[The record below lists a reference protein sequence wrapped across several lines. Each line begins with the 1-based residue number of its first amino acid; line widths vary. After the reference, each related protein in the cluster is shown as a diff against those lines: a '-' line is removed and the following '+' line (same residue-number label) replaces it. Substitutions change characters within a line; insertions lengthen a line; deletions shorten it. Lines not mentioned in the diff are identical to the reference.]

1 MIGNRSSEQ
10 FNRSLG
16 IRADEGQTVGL
27 FFLHNFLLGIGTML
41 VYVTANVIL
50 LENKPETSLPVAYIV
65 SALGMIGIGRV
76 YAHFEHHLKLSRL
89 VVRVLWAV
97 ILLTAIIAVLV
108 AFGHSVAAAVAIM
121 VGFRGIY
128 LLTNLEFWAIS
139 ALVFDV
145 RQSKRLFSIISSG
158 DLPAKALGAIL
169 VALIHNH
176 SDLLAL
182 LVLAFLVFGAALYV
196 TALTIRLHN
205 VHAPHTPARPIRRPQ
220 TRWVQQLFG
229 GSELIRAVCLT
240 MIPVAMVAAGIEYEF
255 FINVKHKVHHQS
267 AVLTYLS
274 YVLALT
280 YLVAMVVKVLA
291 SRRTLEQFG
300 ILNTLRLLPG
310 AALGWVFLYLFVS
323 LRPND
328 ENLQMIY
335 LCGLYLVFEVVRR
348 ALFDPVV
355 LVLFQPLPA
364 HQRLKGHTLA
374 KGFFEPLGMGL
385 AGVFLFFLRES
396 PYYADWALL
405 VGIGLVSAALWPLL
419 AKTYHNYLHTLQDAL
434 GRRFIAADELALP
447 AEATAIIAQTLDSD
461 RPEAVLAAL
470 DYLPH
475 DQPTLLLEKLDT
487 LLNHADARVRLR
499 TLEVATERSIHL
511 PPTALTDRVR
521 TDADPLV
528 RQQAAQQLA
537 GQSKDAIATG
547 LLSTSDR
554 AVRQGAIIGFF
565 RNGSSQAPALAS
577 LNALAQGQNPTD
589 QKVVLACIT
598 ALHLTDRVPYVLNAL
613 KSDDPS
619 IVSGALMAG
628 GVQTDPTVWHQMVA
642 FLTDRQHGR
651 TAVRALAT
659 VGDKVLPALPM
670 PMSATDNPL
679 LLRRTIAVVDRIRSK
694 AAQNW
699 LLEMLPHTPVPM
711 RSALLKSLSSFPAI
725 DQTDQLYEQLVSEEL
740 RLAQRLLHGRA
751 ESDPH
756 SLLTE
761 AVQYE
766 MDGVVDRLLLLMMG
780 LYDKETVNSVRQSL
794 DHQAQERRANSLEL
808 LENLIPRPVYG
819 TLLALTDDLPLPE
832 RLVLIN
838 TSVGPFEG
846 QTDLKSYIT
855 QQGQTRF
862 TPWTVTVAEHLI
874 ADQNLAQT
882 SSTLTRM
889 EHNTTSP
896 GHTSGQAT
904 ATSEIE
910 RVLVLRNSSLF
921 ASTPAN
927 VLSTIAPIMKEVYV
941 SEGQTIV
948 QKGEV
953 GTFMFIIHRGQVG
966 IYDGDRQL
974 TTLQEG
980 DVVGELSL
988 LDAEPRSASVVA
1000 HTDLTLYRID
1010 QADFYD
1016 LMEERDE
1023 VMQNIIRMLCSRIRA
1038 QNQKRG

>member
-1 MIGNRSSEQ
+1 MIGNRPSEQ

-16 IRADEGQTVGL
+16 IRADEGQTVRL

-50 LENKPETSLPVAYIV
+50 LENNPETSLPVAYVV
-65 SALGMIGIGRV
+65 SALGMMGIGRI
-76 YAHFEHHLKLSRL
+76 YAHFEHHLKLSSL

-97 ILLTAIIAVLV
+97 ILLTAVIAVLV
-108 AFGHSVAAAVAIM
+108 AFGQSVVAAVAIM

-128 LLTNLEFWAIS
+128 LLTNLEFWAVS

-169 VALIHNH
+169 VALIHAH

-205 VHAPHTPARPIRRPQ
+205 VHAPHAPARPIRRPQ
-220 TRWVQQLFG
+220 TRWVQQFFG
-229 GSELIRAVCLT
+229 GSELIRAVCLS
-240 MIPVAMVAAGIEYEF
+240 MIPVAMMAAGIEYEF
-255 FINVKHKVHHQS
+255 FINVKHKVHHQN
-267 AVLTYLS
+267 AVLMYLG

-310 AALGWVFLYLFVS
+310 AALGWVVLYGFVW
-323 LRPND
+323 LRPNS
-328 ENLQMIY
+328 ESVEMIY

-364 HQRLKGHTLA
+364 QQRLKGHTLA

-385 AGVFLFFLRES
+385 AGALLFFLRES
-396 PYYADWALL
+396 PHYTDWAIL
-405 VGIGLVSAALWPLL
+405 VGIGIVGIALWPLL
-419 AKTYHNYLHTLQDAL
+419 SKTYGHYLHTLQDAL
-434 GRRFIAADELALP
+434 GRRFIAADDLALP
-447 AEATAIIAQTLDSD
+447 AEASAVIAQTLGSE
-461 RPEAVLAAL
+461 RPEAVLGAL

-475 DQPTLLLEKLDT
+475 DQPALLSDRAET

-499 TLEVATERSIHL
+499 TLEVAAERKITV
-511 PPTALTDRVR
+511 PPALLTDRVR
-521 TDADPLV
+521 SDADPKV
-528 RQQAAQQLA
+528 RQQAAQLLA
-537 GQSKDAIATG
+537 GQSKDAVATG

-554 AVRQGAIIGFF
+554 AVRQGAIIGFY

-589 QKVVLACIT
+589 QMVVLACIQ
-598 ALHLTDRVPYVLNAL
+598 ALNLTDRVPYVLSAL
-613 KSDDPS
+613 KSTDPT
-619 IVSGALMAG
+619 IVSAALLAG
-628 GVQTDPTVWHQMVA
+628 GVQIDSTVWHQMVP
-642 FLTDRQHGR
+642 FLTDRQYGR
-651 TAVRALAT
+651 TAVRALAA

-694 AAQNW
+694 AAQTW

-711 RSALLKSLSSFPAI
+711 RSALLKSLSSYSVT
-725 DQTDQLYEQLVSEEL
+725 DQTEQLYEQLVGEEL
-740 RLAQRLLHGRA
+740 RLAQRLLHGLA
-751 ESDPH
+751 EGNTH

-761 AVQYE
+761 SIQYE

-819 TLLALTDDLPLPE
+819 TLLALTDEIPLPE
-832 RLVLIN
+832 RLNLIDS
-838 TSVGPFEG
+838 SVGLFEG
-846 QTDLKSYIT
+846 QPDIKTYIT
-855 QQGQTRF
+855 QHGQTRF
-862 TPWTVTVAEHLI
+862 TPWTVVVAEHLV
-874 ADQNLAQT
+874 ANQHPTQA
-882 SSTLTRM
+882 SSTSALM
-889 EHNTTSP
+889 DHSTTTP
-896 GHTSGQAT
+896 
-904 ATSEIE
+904 ATSEME

-927 VLSTIAPIMKEVYV
+927 VLSTIAPIMKEVQCT
-941 SEGQTIV
+941 EGQTIV
-948 QKGEV
+948 RKGEV

-974 TTLQEG
+974 TTLNEG
-980 DVVGELSL
+980 EVVGELSL
-988 LDAEPRSASVVA
+988 LDAEPRSATVVA
-1000 HTDLTLYRID
+1000 LTDLTLFRID

-1023 VMQNIIRMLCSRIRA
+1023 VMQNIIRMLCGRIRA
-1038 QNQKRG
+1038 QNQKGS

>member
-16 IRADEGQTVGL
+16 IRADEGQTVRL

-65 SALGMIGIGRV
+65 SALGMMGIGRI

-169 VALIHNH
+169 VALIHSH

-182 LVLAFLVFGAALYV
+182 LVLAFAVFGAALYI
-196 TALTIRLHN
+196 TSLTIRLHN
-205 VHAPHTPARPIRRPQ
+205 VHAPHAPARPIRRPQ
-220 TRWVQQLFG
+220 TRWVRQFFG
-229 GSELIRAVCLT
+229 GSELIRAVCLS
-240 MIPVAMVAAGIEYEF
+240 MIPVAMMAAGIEYEF
-255 FINVKHKVHHQS
+255 FINVKHKVHHQA

-291 SRRTLEQFG
+291 SRRTLERFG

-310 AALGWVFLYLFVS
+310 AALGWVLLYGFVW

-364 HQRLKGHTLA
+364 GQRLKGHTLA

-385 AGVFLFFLRES
+385 AGVLLFFLRES
-396 PYYADWALL
+396 PHYTDWAILI
-405 VGIGLVSAALWPLL
+405 GIGLVGLVLWPLL
-419 AKTYHNYLHTLQDAL
+419 SKTYNQYLHTLQDAL
-434 GRRFIAADELALP
+434 GRRFIAAEDVALP
-447 AEATAIIAQTLDSD
+447 TEATAVIARTLGSE
-461 RPEAVLAAL
+461 RPEAVLGAL

-475 DQPTLLLEKLDT
+475 DQPALLTDRAET

-499 TLEVATERSIHL
+499 TLEVANERGIVL
-511 PPTALTDRVR
+511 PPTALTNRVR
-521 TDADPLV
+521 TDADPQV
-528 RQQAAQQLA
+528 RQQAAQLLA

-554 AVRQGAIIGFF
+554 AVRQGAIIGFY
-565 RNGSSQAPALAS
+565 RNGFSQAPALAS

-589 QKVVLACIT
+589 QQVVLACIQ
-598 ALHLTDRVPYVLNAL
+598 ALHLTDRVPYVLSAL
-613 KSDDPS
+613 KSDEAS
-619 IVSGALMAG
+619 IVSAALLAG
-628 GVQTDPTVWHQMVA
+628 GVQTDSTVWHQMVS

-651 TAVRALAT
+651 TAVRALAA
-659 VGDKVLPALPM
+659 VGDSVLVALPM

-694 AAQNW
+694 AAQTW
-699 LLEMLPHTPVPM
+699 LLDMLPHTPVPM
-711 RSALLKSLSSFPAI
+711 RSSLLKSLSSYPVA
-725 DQTDQLYEQLVSEEL
+725 DQTEYLYEQLVSEEL
-740 RLAQRLLHGRA
+740 QLAQRLLHGQA
-751 ESDPH
+751 EGSLQP
-756 SLLTE
+756 LLTE
-761 AVQYE
+761 AIQYE

-819 TLLALTDDLPLPE
+819 TLLALTDELPLPE
-832 RLVLIN
+832 RLELMN
-838 TSVGPFEG
+838 ASVGPFEQ
-846 QTDLKSYIT
+846 QTDLKTYIT

-862 TPWTVTVAEHLI
+862 TPWTVVVADYLI
-874 ADQNLAQT
+874 SEQT
-882 SSTLTRM
+882 SAQPSSTSALM
-889 EHNTTSP
+889 EHTTTAKAAS
-896 GHTSGQAT
+896 
-904 ATSEIE
+904 ATSEME

-927 VLSTIAPIMKEVYV
+927 VLSTIAPIMKEVQCT
-941 SEGQTIV
+941 EGQTIV

-974 TTLQEG
+974 TTLNEG
-980 DVVGELSL
+980 EVVGELSL
-988 LDAEPRSASVVA
+988 LDAEPRSATVVA
-1000 HTDLTLYRID
+1000 LTDLTLFRID

-1023 VMQNIIRMLCSRIRA
+1023 VMQNIIRMLCRRIRV
-1038 QNQKRG
+1038 QNQKTN